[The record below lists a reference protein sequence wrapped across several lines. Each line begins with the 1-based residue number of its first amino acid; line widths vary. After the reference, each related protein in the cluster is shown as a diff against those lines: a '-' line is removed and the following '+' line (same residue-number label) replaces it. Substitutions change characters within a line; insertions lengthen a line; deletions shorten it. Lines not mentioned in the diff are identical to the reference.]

1 MKRTKMFLLV
11 TAILLAVFL
20 SGCGQKNTVEAFVVS
35 TVQYTEKADIES
47 AAQPGQVEA
56 GVDIYASV
64 YFIESPEGMEYTG
77 KWYIDGTEIKSD
89 PQKTTMDKCGAI
101 VFVLEADSVTVGT
114 LKFEVVYND
123 DVLCSKELNVT

>member
-35 TVQYTEKADIES
+35 TVQYTEKSDIES

-64 YFIESPEGMEYTG
+64 YFIESPEGMEF
-77 KWYIDGTEIKSD
+77 SLV
-89 PQKTTMDKCGAI
+89 KCGAI

>member
-1 MKRTKMFLLV
+1 MKKTKMFLLV
-11 TAILLAVFL
+11 TAILLAAFL
-20 SGCGQKNTVEAFVVS
+20 TGCGQKNTVEAFVVS

-47 AAQPGQVEA
+47 ATQPEQVEV

-89 PQKTTMDKCGAI
+89 SQKTTMDKCGAI
-101 VFVLEADSVTVGT
+101 VLVLEADSVTVGT

-123 DVLCSKELNVT
+123 DVLCSRELNVT

>member
-1 MKRTKMFLLV
+1 MKKTKMFLLV
-11 TAILLAVFL
+11 TAILLAAFL
-20 SGCGQKNTVEAFVVS
+20 TGCGQKNTVEAFVVS

-47 AAQPGQVEA
+47 AAQPEQVEV

-89 PQKTTMDKCGAI
+89 SQKTTMDKCGAI
-101 VFVLEADSVTVGT
+101 VFVLEVDSVTVGT

>member
-1 MKRTKMFLLV
+1 MKKTKMFLLV
-11 TAILLAVFL
+11 TAILLAAFL
-20 SGCGQKNTVEAFVVS
+20 TGCGQKNTVEAFVVS

-47 AAQPGQVEA
+47 AAQPEQVEV

-64 YFIESPEGMEYTG
+64 YFIES
-77 KWYIDGTEIKSD
+77 DS
-89 PQKTTMDKCGAI
+89 QKTTMDKCGAI

>member
-1 MKRTKMFLLV
+1 MKKTKMFLLV
-11 TAILLAVFL
+11 TAILLAAFL
-20 SGCGQKNTVEAFVVS
+20 TGCGQKNTVEAFVVS

-47 AAQPGQVEA
+47 ATQPEQVEV

-89 PQKTTMDKCGAI
+89 SQKTTMDKCGAI
-101 VFVLEADSVTVGT
+101 VFALEADSVTVGT

-123 DVLCSKELNVT
+123 DVLCSRELNVT